1 MYSQVIKEWKA
12 YYQISGDRDDSE
24 TTSVMEQG
32 FRSAGWNGALSKGI
46 ETLKAQP
53 KTHPSLA
60 NGSAFRIAEAYS
72 ELGDKDRAL
81 DPVLPL
87 ENAQRWRT

>member
-12 YYQISGDRDDSE
+12 YYQISGDRDDSD